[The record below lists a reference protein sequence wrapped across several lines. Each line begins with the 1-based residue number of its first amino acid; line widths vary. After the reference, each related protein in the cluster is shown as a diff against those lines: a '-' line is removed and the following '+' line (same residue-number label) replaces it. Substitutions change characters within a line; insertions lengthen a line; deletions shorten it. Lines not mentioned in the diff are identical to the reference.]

1 MFEQKIEVIQL
12 RPNAIVPT
20 RGSKDAAGF
29 DLHACIDA
37 PVAIKFGEPAM
48 LIPTGLKMFIKPMVD
63 EVFTD
68 GHGTVAGIIVPR
80 SGLGHKQGVVLGNG
94 TGLIDADYQGEWFV
108 SLVNRGNHGIDTI
121 DVVINPG
128 DRIAQVFFVPVVI
141 PNLCIVKE
149 FSDMTKRGEGGFG
162 STGISA

>member
-1 MFEQKIEVIQL
+1 MLEPRIEVIQL

-37 PVAIKFGEPAM
+37 PVEIKFGEPAM
-48 LIPTGLKMFIKPMVD
+48 LIPTGLKMYIKPCAD
-63 EVFTD
+63 ECFYEDNATI
-68 GHGTVAGIIVPR
+68 AGIIVPR

-141 PNLCIVKE
+141 PSLCIVKE